1 MARKTTPHSLNFGF
15 PVTLEE
21 LTVEGH
27 PTGFFGTVRRDEGFP
42 RVLGVAS
49 ERYSLLQNSD
59 FISQIEEGFVK
70 ADLSGFERE
79 VVVLDNGARCQ
90 AQWTFRNRTIKVRKV
105 GDELAF
111 RVTARNSYDGSWK
124 VSLVDTVER
133 LACLNGAVRSEKG
146 LMLQGKHTA
155 RLDVNRIV
163 GGLGTMLNRFEN
175 WAKDLDLMVLPI
187 SQAQGSHILSHAE
200 EEGVISGTTRD
211 GILSFWNA
219 PRRKEDE
226 DRTLYNLYNAGTE
239 FLTHVVRR
247 ERYAYADTV
256 NAGFTEFMMDLGRD
270 KNRLEASMK
279 PLELVA
285 MN

>member
-1 MARKTTPHSLNFGF
+1 MARKTTPHSVNFSF

-21 LTVEGH
+21 MTIDGH

-42 RVLGVAS
+42 RVLGVAG
-49 ERYSLLQNSD
+49 ERYGLLQNSD
-59 FISQIEEGFVK
+59 FINQIEDGFSK

-105 GDELAF
+105 GDEIAF

-133 LACLNGAVRSEKG
+133 LVCLNGAVRSEKG

-163 GGLGTMLNRFEN
+163 GGLSTMLGRFEK
-175 WAKDLDLMVLPI
+175 WAEDLDLMVLPI
-187 SQAQGSHILSHAE
+187 TQAQGSHILSHAE
-200 EEGVISGTTRD
+200 EEGIISGTTRD
-211 GILSFWNA
+211 GILSFWNS

-226 DRTLYNLYNAGTE
+226 DRTLYNLWNSGTE

-247 ERYAYADTV
+247 ERYSYADTV
-256 NAGFTEFMMDLGRD
+256 NAGFTEFMMDLGRN
-270 KNRLEASMK
+270 KPRFESSLK
-279 PLELVA
+279 PLELV

>member
-1 MARKTTPHSLNFGF
+1 MARKTTPHSTNFNF

-21 LTVEGH
+21 LTVDNH

-49 ERYSLLQNSD
+49 ERYGLLQND
-59 FISQIEEGFVK
+59 TFINQIEDGFVK

-79 VVVLDNGARCQ
+79 VVVLDHGARCQ
-90 AQWTFRNRTIKVRKV
+90 AQWTFRNRTVKVKKV
-105 GDELAF
+105 GDEIAF
-111 RVTARNSYDGSWK
+111 RVTARNSFDGSWK

-133 LACLNGAVRSEKG
+133 LVCTNGAVRSERG

-155 RLDVNRIV
+155 KLDVNRIV
-163 GGLGTMLNRFEN
+163 GGLDTMLKRFEK
-175 WAKDLDLMVLPI
+175 WAEDLDLLVLPI
-187 SQAQGSHILSHAE
+187 TQAQGSHILSHAE
-200 EEGVISGTTRD
+200 DEGIISGTTRE

-226 DRTLYNLYNAGTE
+226 DRTLYNLWNSGTE

-247 ERYAYADTV
+247 ERYAYSDTV
-256 NAGFTEFMMDLGRD
+256 NAGFTEFVMDLGRNKTRFD
-270 KNRLEASMK
+270 ASLK
-279 PLELVA
+279 PIELAV
-285 MN
+285 N